1 MRSIDCNRACHWNS
15 MSVGMVART
24 AYVVAP
30 RWSCGVAAPVVFACH
45 PGCRSPDVQ
54 RRRRKADTVPKTPT
68 GLAGSCIADRKR
80 HPVTVPTD
88 SSAISPISARQRWRL
103 RVYPVAS
110 LLVLAVVVVLVT
122 IATDPGDGRVGGD
135 YPAFYAAGEI
145 ARSGDWDSLYD
156 PAVQQQVQAGLIDD
170 EGGFLYFAYP
180 PFVAATYG
188 ITTGLGYS
196 ASFLLQVAVMGI
208 ALAFA
213 VALMRPAVRAIEQA
227 PLAAY
232 ALALF
237 FYPMLVAV
245 VGGQNTALTLALI
258 VVAAWTEDNDRE
270 WLAGVAIGLLF
281 YKPQFALPL
290 LLLLL
295 IGRRWKGAAGA
306 VMTAVVLWVASALL
320 MGSDWVSVWWSEAT
334 DFAATNA
341 EVNAHLFVS
350 FPGLAEHVA
359 GDAGAVVGWL
369 LAVGVA
375 FVLAWFWWRLG
386 GRQPW
391 VRYGAAAAGLALIVP
406 QALFYEAGLLV
417 LPLALLW
424 TMETGRR
431 RWVMLLW
438 AGAWLQVFSSSLDV
452 SPLFITVVVTF
463 VWYVIAIRPT
473 LAGPRAAGGITAV

>member
-237 FYPMLVAV
+237 FGFTLIANLIASPFNGILAARVEEK
-245 VGGQNTALTLALI
+245 LTGKRPTDADESVLAAI
-258 VVAAWTEDNDRE
+258 GPA
-270 WLAGVAIGLLF
+270 LAGELGKIIYFVSR
-281 YKPQFALPL
+281 ALPL
-290 LLLLL
+290 LILFLVPGLNILAGIGWVVFGLWFLTIEYADYPMGNHSLKPGAQRERLRHRRLNSLAFGAGVSVLML
-295 IGRRWKGAAGA
+295 IPVLQFAAMPAAVAGA
-306 VMTAVVLWVASALL
+306 TRLWIDDLSR
-320 MGSDWVSVWWSEAT
+320 E
-334 DFAATNA
+334 
-341 EVNAHLFVS
+341 
-350 FPGLAEHVA
+350 
-359 GDAGAVVGWL
+359 
-369 LAVGVA
+369 
-375 FVLAWFWWRLG
+375 
-386 GRQPW
+386 
-391 VRYGAAAAGLALIVP
+391 
-406 QALFYEAGLLV
+406 
-417 LPLALLW
+417 
-424 TMETGRR
+424 
-431 RWVMLLW
+431 
-438 AGAWLQVFSSSLDV
+438 
-452 SPLFITVVVTF
+452 
-463 VWYVIAIRPT
+463 
-473 LAGPRAAGGITAV
+473 